1 MTPLLLGVGGAAILT
16 ILATWLPSACWN
28 QEGPVRRLLTLTG
41 QRRWRHACSI
51 NQELLRN
58 LDDSCPEND
67 AATGSKDIRLAA
79 CALLLE
85 LANAD
90 DEFTDDER
98 QHLESAVRRQ
108 FGLDATRGRDSCW
121 SSRRRQREEAVDLWQ
136 FTNLIAENYS
146 TGQKMVLAEIMW
158 GLVYSDGDLASKEDY
173 LMRKICNL
181 LRLEPGY
188 LAEAGSELGHSGRYG
203 SGVTPGSQP
212 GIFPLNERPTPKAP
226 TMRDLVPG
234 GYSSP
239 TRSSGPWWVWLPSA
253 RMPWRSS
260 CRSAWGSWSWS
271 R

>member
-1 MTPLLLGVGGAAILT
+1 MLQAIKNFFTSSMTPAAEE
-16 ILATWLPSACWN
+16 ATPAS
-28 QEGPVRRLLTLTG
+28 
-41 QRRWRHACSI
+41 
-51 NQELLRN
+51 
-58 LDDSCPEND
+58 
-67 AATGSKDIRLAA
+67 SKDIRLAA

-108 FGLDATRGRDSCW
+108 FGLDASEAEKLIELA
-121 SSRRRQREEAVDLWQ
+121 QKEREEAVDLWQ

-188 LAEAGSELGHSGRYG
+188 LAEARQRYQG
-203 SGVTPGSQP
+203 D
-212 GIFPLNERPTPKAP
+212 A
-226 TMRDLVPG
+226 
-234 GYSSP
+234 
-239 TRSSGPWWVWLPSA
+239 
-253 RMPWRSS
+253 
-260 CRSAWGSWSWS
+260 
-271 R
+271 

>member
-1 MTPLLLGVGGAAILT
+1 MLNAIRKFFSNSMTPAPEADRAEAA
-16 ILATWLPSACWN
+16 
-28 QEGPVRRLLTLTG
+28 
-41 QRRWRHACSI
+41 
-51 NQELLRN
+51 
-58 LDDSCPEND
+58 
-67 AATGSKDIRLAA
+67 KDIRLAA

-108 FGLDATRGRDSCW
+108 FGLGAAEAEKLLELA
-121 SSRRRQREEAVDLWQ
+121 QQAREEAVDLWQ

-188 LAEAGSELGHSGRYG
+188 LAEARRRFGEANAEG
-203 SGVTPGSQP
+203 
-212 GIFPLNERPTPKAP
+212 
-226 TMRDLVPG
+226 
-234 GYSSP
+234 
-239 TRSSGPWWVWLPSA
+239 
-253 RMPWRSS
+253 
-260 CRSAWGSWSWS
+260 
-271 R
+271 